1 MTAMKWTAAPVML
14 LTFVACFVCQSFL
27 SLTAQTIVSFETN
40 VGNIDVRLFDDTA
53 PVTVENFLGY
63 VSRGDYEGT
72 LFHRSVL
79 LPGNLSI
86 IQGGGFLT
94 DGSPIP
100 TLPPIINEF
109 GASNIRGT
117 IAMAR
122 TSEVNSATSQFFFNT
137 DDNSSNLDNQNEGFT
152 VFGEVISGLEV
163 ADTIN
168 ELPTINANG
177 PNPGPFDD
185 LPVLEPANGVAAS
198 NLIVLQSVSITSPVP
213 EPTTAWALGLGSIAG
228 LIRRRRR

>member
-1 MTAMKWTAAPVML
+1 MKFANVSIILITLISGVI
-14 LTFVACFVCQSFL
+14 CQSFEQAQ
-27 SLTAQTIVSFETN
+27 SQTIVRFETN

-53 PVTVENFLGY
+53 ATTVENFLGY

-72 LFHRSVL
+72 IFHRSVL

-100 TLPPIINEF
+100 TQPPIVNEF
-109 GASNIRGT
+109 GASNVRGT
-117 IAMAR
+117 IAVAR

-137 DDNSSNLDNQNEGFT
+137 GDNSQNLDNQNEGFT
-152 VFGEVISGLEV
+152 TFGEVILGLDV

-168 ELPTINANG
+168 TLETIDG
-177 PNPGPFDD
+177 DIQDPGVFDD
-185 LPVLEPANGVAAS
+185 LPVLDPNNGVAPS
-198 NLIVLQSVSITSPVP
+198 NLIVLQRVSNITSVP
-213 EPTTAWALGLGSIAG
+213 EPAAAVMLAIGGIAG
-228 LIRRRRR
+228 LMRRRRGC